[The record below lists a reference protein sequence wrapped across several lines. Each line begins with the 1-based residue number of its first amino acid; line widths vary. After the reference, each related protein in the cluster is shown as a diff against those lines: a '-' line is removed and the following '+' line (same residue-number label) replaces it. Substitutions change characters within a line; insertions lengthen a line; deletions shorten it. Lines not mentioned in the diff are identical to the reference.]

1 MTGIRS
7 KFLSR
12 TDAAQRVRELH
23 GIPCEPSTLAKRA
36 TTGTGPTY
44 RIIGGKAMYLDAD
57 VDSWARSLVSEP
69 LGRLLM
75 PPLSRQISPS
85 RGVWADVCKLESH
98 GLCQRSGR

>member
-1 MTGIRS
+1 MTEIPL

-12 TDAAQRVRELH
+12 TVAAQRVRNLH

-57 VDSWARSLVSEP
+57 VDSWASSLVSEP
-69 LGRLLM
+69 LRKASDAPIIATNKPQQG
-75 PPLSRQISPS
+75 SV
-85 RGVWADVCKLESH
+85 G
-98 GLCQRSGR
+98 

>member
-1 MTGIRS
+1 MTGIPS

-12 TDAAQRVRELH
+12 AAAAQRVRELH

-57 VDSWARSLVSEP
+57 VDSRARSLVSEP
-69 LGRLLM
+69 LRKA
-75 PPLSRQISPS
+75 S
-85 RGVWADVCKLESH
+85 DVPIIPTHKPQQGSV
-98 GLCQRSGR
+98 G